1 MSLREVQSLFMDAMY
16 PDVQKDKV
24 KKDKA
29 TIPAETF
36 IKPSTKRS
44 AYDCLAS
51 YRGSVRGGLL
61 QALQDIY
68 PVMNKLLGEQA
79 FEGLS
84 RQYISKNPS
93 RSSNIAEYSANLSD
107 VNANLSDVNI
117 SFADFIESFTPLEN
131 YPYMADIARLE
142 WSWHEVFNEAD
153 DTSLNL
159 EALGLMSP
167 EQHLKLKFRLPYASQ
182 LLRSPWPIHKIWTSN
197 QNSNQDDGK
206 DETVELIRGDYCL
219 LIWRHGYE
227 MKIDL
232 ISESEWGFLQQLEQT
247 DCFSHAIEQFLQ
259 SHPNENISELFS
271 SAISQSW
278 IVDFN

>member
-1 MSLREVQSLFMDAMY
+1 MQLREVQSLFIDAMY
-16 PDVQKDKV
+16 PEVQKGKV

-29 TIPAETF
+29 TIPIEKF
-36 IKPSTKRS
+36 IKPSAKRS

-84 RQYISKNPS
+84 RQYINKNPS
-93 RSSNIAEYSANLSD
+93 RSPNIAEYSAYLYE
-107 VNANLSDVNI
+107 VNASLSDVNI
-117 SFADFIESFTPLEN
+117 SFADFIDSFTPLEN
-131 YPYMADIARLE
+131 YPYMADVARLE

-153 DTSLNL
+153 DTPLNL

-167 EQHLKLKFRLPYASQ
+167 EQHLNLKFRRPYASR
-182 LLRSPWPIHKIWTSN
+182 LIRSPWPIHKIWTSN
-197 QNSNQDDGK
+197 QNSNQDAEK
-206 DETVELIRGDYCL
+206 DETVELIRDDYYL

-227 MKIDL
+227 MKIDPL
-232 ISESEWGFLQQLEQT
+232 SESEWTFLQQLEQT
-247 DCFSHAIEQFLQ
+247 TCFSHAIEQLLQ
-259 SHPNENISELFS
+259 SHPNENISELFAS
-271 SAISQSW
+271 VISQGW